1 MRIPCALLAAAM
13 ALCAFAAVAAE
24 RERGLAERDKNTGD
38 VDRAPRRLDDENDV
52 RFALSERGCLE
63 GRIKDYL
70 ERHGDNGVIDPE
82 VLLYLNRE
90 TYETREREKRIHP
103 LSIGGTVWTS
113 LGPSNGAGRLTA
125 VATHPTT
132 AGTVIVGAAG
142 GGSWRTTDSGATW
155 NV

>member
-1 MRIPCALLAAAM
+1 MRMLRTLV
-13 ALCAFAAVAAE
+13 VAAIMLCTFTAGASE
-24 RERGLAERDKNTGD
+24 REREPREPKVGD
-38 VDRAPRRLDDENDV
+38 VDRAPRRLDNENDE

-70 ERHGDNGVIDPE
+70 DRHGDNGVIDPE